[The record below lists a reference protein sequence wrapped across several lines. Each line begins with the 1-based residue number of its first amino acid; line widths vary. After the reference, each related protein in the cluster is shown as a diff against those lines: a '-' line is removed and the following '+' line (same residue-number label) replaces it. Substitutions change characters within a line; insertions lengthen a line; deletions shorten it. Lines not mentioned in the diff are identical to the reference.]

1 MNTNI
6 ETNNSG
12 IVFPEVINNFR
23 VYNDAARVMGTTG
36 EISLAPLQAMTASVS
51 GAGILGEYTTSV
63 AGMFQSMSQE
73 IPFRMI
79 DRDYFNMLNTGE
91 QSKIVLRSSVQQR
104 NRETGG
110 TLSTQ
115 AMRFVF
121 RGHPTAANFGT
132 VKIGDL
138 MNASITLELTYLLA
152 EIEGVTVLEL
162 DKLNSIYKVNGKDL
176 LADIMKQC

>member
-1 MNTNI
+1 MV

-23 VYNDAARVMGTTG
+23 VYNDANRIMGTTA
-36 EISLAPLQAMTASVS
+36 EVNIAELQAMTAAVS
-51 GAGILGEYTTSV
+51 GAGILGEYNTSV
-63 AGMFQSMSQE
+63 VGMFQSMSQE

-79 DRDYFNMLNTGE
+79 DRDFFTMLNTGE
-91 QSKIVLRSSVQQR
+91 QSKVVLRSSVQQR

-110 TLSTQ
+110 TISTS

-121 RGHPTAANFGT
+121 RGHPTAAKFGT

-152 EIEGVTVLEL
+152 EIDGETMLEL
-162 DKLNSIYKVNGKDL
+162 DKLNSVYKVAGKDL
-176 LADIMKQC
+176 LKDIMKQC

>member
-1 MNTNI
+1 MI

-23 VYNDAARVMGTTG
+23 VYNDANRIMGTTA
-36 EISLAPLQAMTASVS
+36 EINIAELQAMTATVS
-51 GAGILGEYTTSV
+51 GAGILGEYDTSV
-63 AGMFQSMSQE
+63 VGMFQSMSQE

-110 TLSTQ
+110 TISTS

-121 RGHPTAANFGT
+121 RGHPTAAKFGT

-152 EIEGVTVLEL
+152 EIGGMTMLEL
-162 DKLNSIYKVNGKDL
+162 DKLNSVYKVAGKDL
-176 LADIMKQC
+176 LKDIMKQC

>member
-1 MNTNI
+1 MI

-23 VYNDAARVMGTTG
+23 VYNDANWIMGTTA
-36 EISLAPLQAMTASVS
+36 EVNIAELQAMTASVS

-63 AGMFQSMSQE
+63 VGMFQSMSQE

-79 DRDYFNMLNTGE
+79 DRDFFNMLNTGE

-110 TLSTQ
+110 TLSTA

-121 RGHPTAANFGT
+121 RGHPTAAKFGT

-152 EIEGVTVLEL
+152 EINGETMLEL
-162 DKLNSIYKVNGKDL
+162 DKLNSVYKVNGKDL
-176 LADIMKQC
+176 LKDIMDQC

>member
-1 MNTNI
+1 MSSI

-23 VYNDAARVMGTTG
+23 VYNDAAKVMGTTG
-36 EISLAPLQAMTASVS
+36 EINLAQLQAMTAVVS
-51 GAGILGEYTTSV
+51 GAGILGEYNTSV
-63 AGMFQSMSQE
+63 VGMFQSMPQE

-79 DRDYFNMLNTGE
+79 DKDYFMMLNTRE

-115 AMRFVF
+115 AMRIVF
-121 RGHPTAANFGT
+121 RGHPTAANMGT

-138 MNASITLELTYLLA
+138 MNASITLELTYILL
-152 EIEGVTVLEL
+152 EIDGVTMLEL
-162 DKLNSIYKVNGKDL
+162 DKLNSVYKVAGKDL

>member
-1 MNTNI
+1 MV

-23 VYNDAARVMGTTG
+23 VYNDANRIMGTTA
-36 EISLAPLQAMTASVS
+36 ELNIAELQAMTATVS
-51 GAGILGEYTTSV
+51 GAGILGEYNTSV
-63 AGMFQSMSQE
+63 VGMFQSMSQE

-79 DRDYFNMLNTGE
+79 DRDFFTMLNTGE
-91 QSKIVLRSSVQQR
+91 QSKVVLRSSVQQR

-110 TLSTQ
+110 TISTS

-121 RGHPTAANFGT
+121 RGHPTAAKFGT
-132 VKIGDL
+132 VKIGEL

-152 EIEGVTVLEL
+152 EIDGATMLEL
-162 DKLNSIYKVNGKDL
+162 DKLNSVYKVAGKDL
-176 LADIMKQC
+176 LKDIMKQC

>member
-1 MNTNI
+1 MI

-23 VYNDAARVMGTTG
+23 VYNDANRIMGTTA
-36 EISLAPLQAMTASVS
+36 EINIAELQAMTATVS
-51 GAGILGEYTTSV
+51 GAGILGEYNTSV
-63 AGMFQSMSQE
+63 VGMFQSMSQE

-110 TLSTQ
+110 TISTS

-121 RGHPTAANFGT
+121 RGHPTAAKFGT

-152 EIEGVTVLEL
+152 EIGGMTMLEL
-162 DKLNSIYKVNGKDL
+162 DKLNSVYKVAGKDL
-176 LADIMKQC
+176 LKDIMKQC

>member
-1 MNTNI
+1 MI

-23 VYNDAARVMGTTG
+23 VYNDANRIMGTTA
-36 EISLAPLQAMTASVS
+36 EINIAELQAMTATIS
-51 GAGILGEYTTSV
+51 GAGILGEYNTSV
-63 AGMFQSMSQE
+63 VGMFQSMSQE

-79 DRDYFNMLNTGE
+79 DRDYFTMLNTGE
-91 QSKIVLRSSVQQR
+91 QSRIVLRSSVQQR

-110 TLSTQ
+110 TISTS

-121 RGHPTAANFGT
+121 RGHPTTAKFGT

-152 EIEGVTVLEL
+152 EIDGVTMLEL
-162 DKLNSIYKVNGKDL
+162 DKLNSVYKVAGKDL
-176 LADIMKQC
+176 LKDIMKQC

>member
-1 MNTNI
+1 MSDI
-6 ETNNSG
+6 VTNNSG

-23 VYNDAARVMGTTG
+23 VYNDEARVMGTTG
-36 EISLAPLQAMTASVS
+36 EVNIAKLQAMTATVS
-51 GAGILGEYTTSV
+51 GAGILGEYNTAV
-63 AGMFQSMSQE
+63 VGMFQSMAQE

-79 DRDYFNMLNTGE
+79 DRDYFNMLNSGE

-104 NRETGG
+104 NRAAGN

-121 RGHPTAANFGT
+121 RGHPTEANFGT
-132 VKIGDL
+132 IKIGDL

-152 EIEGVTVLEL
+152 EIGGETMLEL
-162 DKLNSIYKVNGKDL
+162 DKLNSVYKVNGKDL

>member
-1 MNTNI
+1 MI

-23 VYNDAARVMGTTG
+23 VYNDANRVMGTTA
-36 EISLAPLQAMTASVS
+36 EVNIAELQAMTASVS
-51 GAGILGEYTTSV
+51 GAGLLGEYNTSV
-63 AGMFQSMSQE
+63 VGMFQSMSQE

-79 DRDYFNMLNTGE
+79 DRDFFNMLNTGE

-110 TLSTQ
+110 TPSTS

-121 RGHPTAANFGT
+121 RGHPTAAKFGT

-138 MNASITLELTYLLA
+138 MNASITLEVTYILA
-152 EIEGVTVLEL
+152 EIAGETMLEL
-162 DKLNSIYKVNGKDL
+162 DKLNSVYKVAGKDL
-176 LADIMKQC
+176 LKDIMKQC

>member
-1 MNTNI
+1 MI

-23 VYNDAARVMGTTG
+23 VYNDANRIMGTTA
-36 EISLAPLQAMTASVS
+36 EISIAELQAMTATVS
-51 GAGILGEYTTSV
+51 GAGILGEYNTSV
-63 AGMFQSMSQE
+63 VGMFQSMSQE

-110 TLSTQ
+110 TISTS

-121 RGHPTAANFGT
+121 RGHPTAAKFGT

-152 EIEGVTVLEL
+152 EIDGMTMLEL
-162 DKLNSIYKVNGKDL
+162 DKLNSVYKVAGKDL
-176 LADIMKQC
+176 LKDIMKQC

>member
-1 MNTNI
+1 MI

-23 VYNDAARVMGTTG
+23 VYNDEARVMGTTA
-36 EISLAPLQAMTASVS
+36 EVNLAQLQAMTAAVS
-51 GAGILGEYTTSV
+51 GAGILGEYTTAV
-63 AGMFQSMSQE
+63 VGMFQSMQQE

-79 DRDYFNMLNTGE
+79 DKDYFTMLNTGE
-91 QSKIVLRSSVQQR
+91 QSKVVLRSSVQQR

-115 AMRFVF
+115 AMRIVF
-121 RGHPTAANFGT
+121 RGHPTAVNMGA
-132 VKIGDL
+132 VKVGDL
-138 MNASITLELTYLLA
+138 MNASITLELTYLLL
-152 EIEGVTVLEL
+152 EIDGMTMLEL
-162 DKLNSIYKVNGKDL
+162 DKLNSVYKVNGKDL

>member
-1 MNTNI
+1 MI

-23 VYNDAARVMGTTG
+23 VYNDANRIMGTTA
-36 EISLAPLQAMTASVS
+36 EISIAELQAMTATVS
-51 GAGILGEYTTSV
+51 GAGILGEYNTSV
-63 AGMFQSMSQE
+63 VGMFQSMSQE
-73 IPFRMI
+73 VPFRMI

-110 TLSTQ
+110 TISTS

-121 RGHPTAANFGT
+121 RGHPTAARFGT

-152 EIEGVTVLEL
+152 EIDGMTMLEL
-162 DKLNSIYKVNGKDL
+162 DKLNSVYKVAGKDL
-176 LADIMKQC
+176 LKDIMKQC